1 MSKTPPLMKSL
12 AVAFG
17 GLTGLGM
24 AYWFAIR
31 PQHLRWG
38 AEPAEVVAFWP
49 GDDLLPRPQ
58 ISATHAVTIQAP
70 PDRVWPWLVQIGQG
84 RGGFYSYEFI
94 ENAMGLNM
102 TNADRILPEWQS
114 LRVGDAVPLAP
125 DGSMDVPVVILEP
138 ERVLVLHADSR
149 LPSPDGKAGLPLPP
163 GQFLAVSWGFYL
175 AEQGNDAT
183 RLVERFR
190 LDYTP
195 TGANELI
202 YKLVLEPG
210 AFVMERKM
218 LLGVKERAERYREAP
233 PARTAVPAQ
242 P

>member
-1 MSKTPPLMKSL
+1 MGKTPPLMKNL
-12 AVAFG
+12 AFAFG
-17 GLTGLGM
+17 ALTGLGA

-38 AEPAEVVAFWP
+38 AEPVEVRAFWP

-70 PDRVWPWLVQIGQG
+70 PAQVWPWLVQMGQG

-94 ENAMGLNM
+94 ENAMGLKIE
-102 TNADRILPEWQS
+102 NAERILPEWQS
-114 LRVGDAVPLAP
+114 LQVGDVVPLAP
-125 DGSMDVPVVILEP
+125 DGAMDVPVVILEP
-138 ERVLVLHADSR
+138 QRALVLHGDSR
-149 LPSPDGKAGLPLPP
+149 LPSPDGKASPPLPP

-175 AEQGNDAT
+175 AEQGSSAT

-195 TGANELI
+195 TAANELI
-202 YKLVLEPG
+202 YKLFLEPG

-218 LLGVKERAERYREAP
+218 LLGIKERTERHHQASP
-233 PARTAVPAQ
+233 LKTAAPAQ